1 MGKND
6 DTKKS
11 QTPAAATTAQPD
23 PNLPPAVAPPPPG
36 IFDELA
42 TFERATAPQADQ
54 RHTLGAWCRAKGVKV
69 PQVKAAI
76 KAGRLSGALSGD
88 GPLMTEA
95 EFDAAV
101 DFRYAN
107 TFGDLPHQ
115 RIHVP
120 AEQARQGGTSRDLS
134 RDAPTSDDNTG
145 DGGVSGEGGGGSA
158 SGGNGKV

>member
-1 MGKND
+1 MAKND
-6 DTKKS
+6 DTKKP
-11 QTPAAATTAQPD
+11 QTAATTAQPD
-23 PNLPPAVAPPPPG
+23 PNLPPMVAPAPPG

-69 PQVKAAI
+69 AQVQAAI
-76 KAGRLSGALSGD
+76 KAGRISAGLTGD
-88 GPLMTEA
+88 GPVMTEA

-101 DFRYAN
+101 DFRYSN

-134 RDAPTSDDNTG
+134 RDPPVLDDG
-145 DGGVSGEGGGGSA
+145 AAGAGGEGGGSA
-158 SGGNGKV
+158 SGGSGKV

>member
-1 MGKND
+1 MAKND
-6 DTKKS
+6 DTKKP
-11 QTPAAATTAQPD
+11 QTP
-23 PNLPPAVAPPPPG
+23 VAPAAPG

-42 TFERATAPQADQ
+42 TFERATAPQSDQ

-69 PQVKAAI
+69 AQVQAAI
-76 KAGRLSGALSGD
+76 KAGRISGGLTGD
-88 GPLMTEA
+88 GPTMTEA

-101 DFRYAN
+101 DFRYSN

-134 RDAPTSDDNTG
+134 RDPPDSG
-145 DGGVSGEGGGGSA
+145 DGGDGGGEGGGSA
-158 SGGNGKV
+158 SGGSGKV